1 MVVRMRGDFQAEI
14 LLTSNIFYFF
24 TIVYELPDERGQRGH
39 QRIIFRFAE
48 LQVNVYFKMSGV
60 EW

>member
-24 TIVYELPDERGQRGH
+24 AIVYELPDERGQRGH
-39 QRIIFRFAE
+39 QRIISLFGQ
-48 LQVNVYFKMSGV
+48 LQVNVYFKMFRV
-60 EW
+60 D